1 MSLGRAAA
9 ALAAMT
15 VSACGLLLG
24 APAAHGTDRVL
35 ADATGDDIRVTVTQ
49 LTPTSLG
56 STSELVL
63 AARVINASDQTLID
77 VGARLRVGSLPLTSR
92 TELAAFIND
101 DSLVPVGTVP
111 VASLVD
117 VAPTLAPGASADVRI
132 EVAADQLGLVDGFGV
147 HPLTLELRVAE
158 PTGVRRT
165 AGSARTFLVAE
176 GPGATPQVRVTWF
189 VPLIGTP
196 GRLANG
202 TLPADAATRL
212 AAALQPAGRLGALLA
227 AGTGRP
233 VTFLVDAALLEDVR
247 SLATG
252 RDLAAGVQPDPTAAT
267 WLSGLAAER
276 ARAGSDVEVVPYAD
290 PDLVASQRAG
300 LGSDLASARNLAARV
315 SGELLGGQLR
325 AAPAWPGLGR
335 SNRATLRSLAAQGL
349 GPVLLTSAGLVPQT
363 ELPGTPDA
371 MTNLLDIPDLPVV
384 TSDATLS
391 ALLVAGP
398 GTLGGP
404 VLAKQRLLAE
414 TALIAAERPSD
425 PRGIAVAPQRRWNT
439 SPAWITT
446 VLGLQA
452 PWLTTETFVDLAAA
466 PSDAPDRTTSPY
478 PKVDRRAEVSAS
490 QLASVVN
497 DRARIAAFAP
507 ALADPETFASSYE
520 PALLSAQSTAWRTK
534 GRTAGRAY
542 TANLSRAVAADVTS
556 VRLLER
562 GQVTLS
568 SNTGVIPLAV
578 HNDLDQDVTIR
589 VSLRSIPSVR
599 LTSQPSE
606 LITVPA
612 GRTATVNVTAEAA
625 ANARF
630 PVVATLLSAAGQPL
644 GDSVEFTVR
653 ATGYGQVARIVVGG
667 ALVLL
672 AIAVVVRVA
681 RRIKAARASDSG
693 TLAT

>member
-1 MSLGRAAA
+1 MNLGRAAA
-9 ALAAMT
+9 ALAAATISM
-15 VSACGLLLG
+15 CGLLLTTS
-24 APAAHGTDRVL
+24 AAHGLDRG
-35 ADATGDDIRVTVTQ
+35 AEDPSGDDIRVTVTE
-49 LTPTSLG
+49 LAPTLLDPAG
-56 STSELVL
+56 NLVL
-63 AARVINASDQTLID
+63 SARVINASDQTLVA

-92 TELAAFIND
+92 AELAAFIGG

-117 VAPTLAPGASADVRI
+117 VAPTLAPGASAQVRI
-132 EVAADQLGLVDGFGV
+132 EVPADQLGLIPGFGV
-147 HPLTLELRVAE
+147 HALTLELRVAE

-165 AGSARTFLVAE
+165 AGSARTFLVTD
-176 GPGATPQVRVTWF
+176 GPGETPQVQVTWF

-202 TLPADAATRL
+202 ILPVEAATKL
-212 AAALQPAGRLGALLA
+212 AAALQPDGRLGALLA
-227 AGTGRP
+227 AGSGRA

-252 RDLAAGVQPDPTAAT
+252 RDLAAGAQPDPTAAS
-267 WLSGLAAER
+267 WLAALAAER

-300 LGSDLASARNLAARV
+300 LGGDLATARNLGKRIA
-315 SGELLGGQLR
+315 GELLGGELQE
-325 AAPAWPGLGR
+325 APAWPGSGL
-335 SNRATLRSLAAQGL
+335 SNRATLRSLAAQGF
-349 GPVLLTSAGLVPQT
+349 GSVLLSASGLVPQT
-363 ELPGTPDA
+363 ELSGTPDS
-371 MTNLLDIPDLPVV
+371 MTTLVDLPDLPVV
-384 TSDATLS
+384 TSDATLA
-391 ALLVAGP
+391 ALLDAGP
-398 GTLGGP
+398 GSLGGP

-425 PRGIAVAPQRRWNT
+425 PRGIAVAPPRRWKA
-439 SPAWITT
+439 SPGWTTT

-452 PWLTTETFVDLAAA
+452 PWLTNQTLAELAAA
-466 PSDAPDRTTSPY
+466 PSDAPERTTERY
-478 PKVDRRAEVSAS
+478 TKADRLAEVSAS
-490 QLASVVN
+490 QLAVVAR
-497 DRARIAAFAP
+497 DRERVAAFAP
-507 ALADPETFASSYE
+507 ALAFPEPFVSAYE
-520 PALLSAQSTAWRTK
+520 PALLSAQSTAWRGK
-534 GRTAGRAY
+534 GRSAGRAY
-542 TANLSRAVAADVTS
+542 TANLTRAVTADVTS

-578 HNDLDQDVTIR
+578 HNDLDQDVTVR

-599 LTSQPSE
+599 LTSRPSE

-630 PVVATLLSAAGQPL
+630 PVVATLLSATGQPL

-681 RRIKAARASDSG
+681 RRIRAAGTSDG
-693 TLAT
+693 ETLTS